1 MERTMD
7 NRTIQKVMQIVSAVG
22 LIASIGLI
30 IAGWKAGLFTS
41 PEAMSAFVT
50 GLGAAGI
57 IVFVLFQAVQVVVP
71 ILPGSLGCLVGV
83 MMYGAWGGFALNYI
97 GICAGSLLAF
107 GIAKVCGRPL
117 MHKLFSEKLINKY
130 DHWTSEKKT
139 FTRLLAVAIAMP
151 VAPDDFLC
159 YLAGTTR
166 MKWKV
171 FTAIILLC
179 KPFGVAAY
187 SLGLTVLWQQL
198 LKLIG

>member
-1 MERTMD
+1 MEKRME
-7 NRTIQKVMQIVSAVG
+7 NRNFQRAMQIVSAVG
-22 LIASIGLI
+22 LAACVGLVA
-30 IAGWKAGLFTS
+30 AGWKAGLFTS
-41 PEAMSAFVT
+41 PEAMEAFVA

-57 IVFVLFQAVQVVVP
+57 LVFVLFQAVQVVLPV
-71 ILPGSLGCLVGV
+71 LPGSLGCLVGV

-107 GIAKVCGRPL
+107 GIAKACGRPL
-117 MHKLFSEKLINKY
+117 MHRVFSEKLIAKY
-130 DHWTSEKKT
+130 DHWTGEGSPFAK
-139 FTRLLAVAIAMP
+139 LLAVAIAMP

-159 YLAGTTR
+159 YLAGTTK

-179 KPFGVAAY
+179 KPFGIAAY